1 MGNNKK
7 VFLAYLTGLFS
18 VKDAILNCSMES
30 IIKDLY
36 ITDEVKE
43 NLIGDQNTLNIIL
56 KLAINYGKG
65 NCENL
70 MVYAK
75 KLKLI

>member
-1 MGNNKK
+1 MNIFLVKRFNINMGNNKK

-43 NLIGDQNTLNIIL
+43 NLIGD
-56 KLAINYGKG
+56 
-65 NCENL
+65 
-70 MVYAK
+70 
-75 KLKLI
+75 